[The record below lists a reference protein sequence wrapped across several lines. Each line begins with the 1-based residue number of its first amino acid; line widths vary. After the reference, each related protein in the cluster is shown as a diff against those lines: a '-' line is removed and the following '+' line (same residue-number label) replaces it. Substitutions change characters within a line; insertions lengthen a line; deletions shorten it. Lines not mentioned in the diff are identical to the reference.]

1 MDMCGGNV
9 NDETYGNVRV
19 MNIQKLIS
27 GTLLF
32 LLGQIMVWYQVNGQF
47 ISEWIKERPLT
58 MSLMGVPVSFVYI
71 YATQYLVEAF
81 NGDLWPQRLIGFSTG
96 MIAFAFLTYIH
107 LNQAI
112 TLKTAVTLALATA
125 IVVIQIIWK

>member
-1 MDMCGGNV
+1 
-9 NDETYGNVRV
+9 
-19 MNIQKLIS
+19 MNNIIQLIR

-32 LLGQIMVWYQVNGQF
+32 LLGQTLVWYQINGQF
-47 ISEWIKERPLT
+47 ISDWIKERPLL
-58 MSLMGVPVSFVYI
+58 MSCLGIPISYVYI
-71 YATQYLVEAF
+71 YATKDLVGAF
-81 NGDLWPQRLIGFSTG
+81 NGDMWPQRLIGFSMG
-96 MIAFAFLTYIH
+96 MIAFAFLTWIH

>member
-1 MDMCGGNV
+1 MHNV
-9 NDETYGNVRV
+9 T
-19 MNIQKLIS
+19 KLIQ

-32 LLGQIMVWYQVNGQF
+32 LLGQILVWYQVNGQF
-47 ISEWIKERPLT
+47 ISEWIKERPLI

-81 NGDLWPQRLIGFSTG
+81 DGDMWPQRLIGFSTG
-96 MIAFAFLTYIH
+96 MFAFAFLTYIH

-112 TLKTAVTLALATA
+112 TLKTAVTLALATT
-125 IVVIQIIWK
+125 IVVIQIVWK

>member
-1 MDMCGGNV
+1 MS
-9 NDETYGNVRV
+9 
-19 MNIQKLIS
+19 NIPKLIT

-32 LLGQIMVWYQVNGQF
+32 LLGQTLVWYQINGQF
-47 ISEWIKERPLT
+47 LSDWIKQRPIL
-58 MSLMGVPVSFVYI
+58 MSFMGIPISYVYI

-81 NGDLWPQRLIGFSTG
+81 DGELWPQRLIGFAMG
-96 MIAFAFLTYIH
+96 MIAFAVLTFIH

-112 TLKTAVTLALATA
+112 TLKTAVTLALAVA

>member
-1 MDMCGGNV
+1 MH
-9 NDETYGNVRV
+9 
-19 MNIQKLIS
+19 NISKLIS

-32 LLGQIMVWYQVNGQF
+32 LLGQILVWYQVNGQF
-47 ISEWIKERPLT
+47 ISDWIKQHPLV

-96 MIAFAFLTYIH
+96 MFAFAFLTYIH

-125 IVVIQIIWK
+125 IVVIQIVWK

>member
-1 MDMCGGNV
+1 MS
-9 NDETYGNVRV
+9 
-19 MNIQKLIS
+19 NIPKLIT

-32 LLGQIMVWYQVNGQF
+32 LLGQTLVWYQINGQF
-47 ISEWIKERPLT
+47 ISTWMKQHPIA
-58 MSLMGVPVSFVYI
+58 VSFLGIPISYVYI

-81 NGDLWPQRLIGFSTG
+81 DGELWPQRLIGFAMG
-96 MIAFAFLTYIH
+96 MIAFAVLTWIH

-112 TLKTAVTLALATA
+112 TLKTAVTLALAVA

>member
-96 MIAFAFLTYIH
+96 MFAFAFLTYIH

>member
-1 MDMCGGNV
+1 
-9 NDETYGNVRV
+9 
-19 MNIQKLIS
+19 MNNIPKLIQ
-27 GTLLF
+27 GALLF
-32 LLGQIMVWYQVNGQF
+32 LLGQTLVWYQINGQF
-47 ISEWIKERPLT
+47 ISTWMKEHPIAVSFL
-58 MSLMGVPVSFVYI
+58 GVPISYVYI

-81 NGDLWPQRLIGFSTG
+81 DGELWPQRLIGFAMG
-96 MIAFAFLTYIH
+96 MVAFAILTFIH

>member
-1 MDMCGGNV
+1 MI
-9 NDETYGNVRV
+9 
-19 MNIQKLIS
+19 NIGQLIR

-32 LLGQIMVWYQVNGQF
+32 LLGQTLVWYQINGQF
-47 ISEWIKERPLT
+47 ISTWMKEHPLAV
-58 MSLMGVPVSFVYI
+58 SFLGVPISYVYI
-71 YATQYLVEAF
+71 YATQHLVEAF
-81 NGDLWPQRLIGFSTG
+81 DGDMWPQRLIGFSMG
-96 MIAFAFLTYIH
+96 MIAFAFLTWIH